1 MITPINFSC
10 LKEDFKC
17 LWGVNDMGTKE
28 EENKG
33 VQNQNL
39 TKKKCHPPQRK
50 YNQSLPSQS
59 IFKSTLIIILPLKLT
74 YTFFSKKK

>member
-1 MITPINFSC
+1 MEGGCVTHGKKKRVMITPINFSC

-33 VQNQNL
+33 VQNQN
-39 TKKKCHPPQRK
+39 
-50 YNQSLPSQS
+50 
-59 IFKSTLIIILPLKLT
+59 
-74 YTFFSKKK
+74 